1 MGKELL
7 ETNKIKVWNV
17 SIRMVLFDN
26 IQLSIRTVP
35 IDNRVNLSFSKMTYY
50 LITIPSN
57 LDKSKA
63 CSVLT
68 ISPVN
73 LFWSTTI
80 PEISSLEK
88 SILFKLT
95 LINEE
100 RIIEESFTENRE
112 SLQSSK
118 LVFLTDDSVIEKSFK
133 LELLKFA

>member
-1 MGKELL
+1 MRIDSKNKKIIDKEIYVHDSTFYGFLYDNDEKTLL
-7 ETNKIKVWNV
+7 LKLKN
-17 SIRMVLFDN
+17 
-26 IQLSIRTVP
+26 
-35 IDNRVNLSFSKMTYY
+35 YY

-73 LFWSTTI
+73 LSLSTTI

-100 RIIEESFTENRE
+100 RIIEESFTEKRE

-118 LVFLTDDSVIEKSFK
+118 LVFLTDDSIIEKSFK
-133 LELLKFA
+133 LELLKLA